1 MGLSSTDRCVC
12 KRNGAACNASSNS
25 ARAAGLR
32 GWRAIAL
39 ATLTLGCAFAPF
51 GAVRAQIGPGSTRFV
66 DVIELSDHDDQ
77 ADITIQF
84 NCSMRYITHLPAS
97 EGAELHVE
105 LQPLADCGTGN
116 GTILAGE
123 LPPVS
128 GGSGILSAARV
139 ESDVPGQI
147 SLVLTWRKPE
157 RFVVAQGVDPR
168 GLRVRLFDRARGR
181 GKILLNEPSDTV
193 TNFAVN
199 LDSETHPFDPAA
211 IQAAHDL
218 LKAPAFVSETTVD
231 GQKWYRLRIGP
242 IERRK
247 EADRLLAEALPRYPR
262 AWLAIGDDAVS
273 SEPLPGVGQFVP
285 PGVQPIGADAALDPA
300 TLKSMVA
307 DAEAAL
313 RAHDYPKAI
322 TLLTRLQRQPEF
334 PQRSHVQE
342 LLGLA
347 RERSGQLAHAKAE
360 YEEYLLRYP
369 NGEAAERVANR
380 LRILRAA
387 AAKPPGSTGGVGP
400 ATGWTYSGGIA
411 QLYRY
416 DGTRVDSTTS
426 AATPTT
432 SFGSVPTSATVS
444 SDVLFNDVDFMAR
457 RRGDSIDFMARLSG
471 GYAKDLSNSG
481 LGDSQRLSVA
491 TVEMLDRSLGLMAR
505 LGRQSRNDDGI
516 LGTFDGLFLSYQFQ
530 PAWAV
535 NVSAGYP
542 VELTSEGLQ
551 TERRFEGIALAYAP
565 PGARWD
571 ASIFTDIQQFDG
583 VRDRQAV
590 GFEGRYLAPRA
601 SLIVLTDYDTAFQS
615 LNTAALLGTVQLPWR
630 WSVSLDAERRNAP
643 VLSVR
648 NALIGQPATTI
659 AELEQVF
666 TLPQIDQLARDRTPI
681 TANYSMTATH
691 PLGERFQFS
700 VTAAATET
708 AATVASGGV
717 DAQPSTGLNR
727 LVQMQLY
734 GTSVWHTGDFNVIN
748 LTYATTEVGTTESLG
763 ITTRFPLYQA
773 WRIGPRLVV
782 DRESILSDGSH
793 QLTLIPSVLIDFQH
807 ARQLLQFELGGEI
820 GKRDALLQA
829 QNTQRYYVSLAYRI
843 GF

>member
-1 MGLSSTDRCVC
+1 VRTGSPRSH
-12 KRNGAACNASSNS
+12 
-25 ARAAGLR
+25 
-32 GWRAIAL
+32 AL
-39 ATLTLGCAFAPF
+39 ALLAVAAALLPVAT
-51 GAVRAQIGPGSTRFV
+51 VRAQVGPGTVRFV
-66 DVIELSDHDDQ
+66 DVIELTDHDDQ
-77 ADITIQF
+77 ADITVQF
-84 NCSMRYITHLPAS
+84 NCSVRYITHLPAS
-97 EGAELHVE
+97 EGTELRVE
-105 LQPLADCGTGN
+105 LQPLADCGAGN
-116 GTILAGE
+116 GIMLAGE

-128 GGSGILSAARV
+128 GGANIMSAARV

-147 SLVLTWRKPE
+147 ALVLTWKRSE

-181 GKILLNEPSDTV
+181 GKILLSEPGETV
-193 TNFAVN
+193 SNFAIN
-199 LDSETHPFDPAA
+199 LDSETHPFDQAA
-211 IQAAHDL
+211 VQAAHEL

-262 AWLAIGDDAVS
+262 AWLAIGDDAVT
-273 SEPLPGVGQFVP
+273 SEPLLSGGASPL
-285 PGVQPIGADAALDPA
+285 PGVQPIGADAALDAA

-313 RAHDYPKAI
+313 RARDYPKAI
-322 TLLTRLQRQPEF
+322 TLLTKLQRQPEF
-334 PQRSHVQE
+334 PQRAHVQE

-360 YEEYLLRYP
+360 YEEYLSRYP
-369 NGEAAERVANR
+369 DGEAAERVAHR

-387 AAKPPGSTGGVGP
+387 ADKPRTGAGGVGP
-400 ATGWTYSGGIA
+400 ATGWTYNGGVA

-416 DGTRVDSTTS
+416 DGTRVDNTTT
-426 AATPTT
+426 ATTPTG

-444 SDVLFNDVDFMAR
+444 ANELFNDVDFMAR
-457 RRGDSIDFMARLSG
+457 RRGESIDFMTRVSA

-481 LGDSQRLSVA
+481 VGDTKRLSVA
-491 TVEMLDRSLGLMAR
+491 TVELLDRSLGVLAR

-516 LGTFDGLFLSYQFQ
+516 LGTFDGLLLSYNFR

-535 NVSAGYP
+535 SVSAGYP

-551 TERRFEGIALAYAP
+551 TDRRFEGIALAYAP
-565 PGARWD
+565 PGTHWD
-571 ASIFTDIQQFDG
+571 ASIFTNVEEFDG
-583 VRDRQAV
+583 VRDREAV
-590 GFEGRYLAPRA
+590 GFEARYLAPRA
-601 SLIVLTDYDTAFQS
+601 SLIALTDYDIAFHS

-630 WSVSLDAERRNAP
+630 WSLSVDAERRNAP
-643 VLSVR
+643 VLTVR

-666 TLPQIDQLARDRTPI
+666 TLPEIDQLARDRTPI
-681 TANYSMTATH
+681 TSNYSITATH
-691 PLGERFQFS
+691 PVGQRFQFS
-700 VTAAATET
+700 MTAAATET
-708 AATVASGGV
+708 AATLASGGV
-717 DAQPSTGLNR
+717 AAQPSTGLNH

-734 GTSVWHTGDFNVIN
+734 GTSVWRTGDFNVLN
-748 LTYATTEVGTTESLG
+748 LTYAQTEVGTTQSIG
-763 ITTRFPLYQA
+763 VTTRFPLYQA

-782 DRESILSDGSH
+782 DRETILSDGSR
-793 QLTLIPSVLIDFQH
+793 QLTVIPSALIDYQH
-807 ARQLLQFELGGEI
+807 ARQLVQLELGGEI
-820 GKRDALLQA
+820 GKRDALLQT
-829 QNTQRYYVSLAYRI
+829 QNTKRYYVSLAYRI

>member
-1 MGLSSTDRCVC
+1 MGLSSTDSRLT
-12 KRNGAACNASSNS
+12 RNDAAAETRPIS
-25 ARAAGLR
+25 ARPSRIERTVAVAVLIVAA
-32 GWRAIAL
+32 
-39 ATLTLGCAFAPF
+39 AFAPL
-51 GAVRAQIGPGSTRFV
+51 AVRAQIGPGSTRFV

-84 NCSMRYITHLPAS
+84 NCSVRYITHLPAS

-105 LQPLADCGTGN
+105 LQPLADCGVGN

-128 GGSGILSAARV
+128 GGSGIISAARV

-147 SLVLTWRKPE
+147 SLVLTWSKPE

-181 GKILLNEPSDTV
+181 GKILLNEPGDTV
-193 TNFAVN
+193 SNFAIN
-199 LDSETHPFDPAA
+199 LDSETHPFDQAA
-211 IQAAHDL
+211 VQAAHDL

-242 IERRK
+242 IERRQ
-247 EADRLLAEALPRYPR
+247 EADRLLGEALSRYPR
-262 AWLAIGDDAVS
+262 AWLAIGDDAVT
-273 SEPLPGVGQFVP
+273 SEPVAGDGRSAL

-300 TLKSMVA
+300 ALKSLVA

-313 RAHDYPKAI
+313 RARDYPKAI
-322 TLLTRLQRQPEF
+322 SLLTKLQRQPEF
-334 PQRSHVQE
+334 PQRAHVQE

-360 YEEYLLRYP
+360 YEEYLSRYP

-387 AAKPPGSTGGVGP
+387 SARPRAGAGGVGA
-400 ATGWTYSGGIA
+400 ATGWTYNGGIA

-416 DGTRVDSTTS
+416 DGTRVDSSTS
-426 AATPTT
+426 SPTPTT
-432 SFGSVPTSATVS
+432 AFGTVPTSATVS
-444 SDVLFNDVDFMAR
+444 SDELFNDADFMAR
-457 RRGDSIDFMARLSG
+457 RRGDSIDFMARVSA

-481 LGDSQRLSVA
+481 VGDTKRLSVA
-491 TVEMLDRSLGLMAR
+491 TLEMLDRPLGVLAR

-516 LGTFDGLFLSYQFQ
+516 LGTFDGMFVSYQFR

-542 VELTSEGLQ
+542 VELTSQGLQ
-551 TERRFEGIALAYAP
+551 TDRRFEGLALAYAP
-565 PGARWD
+565 PGAHWD
-571 ASIFTDIQQFDG
+571 ASLFTNVEQFNG
-583 VRDRQAV
+583 VRDREAV
-590 GFEGRYLAPRA
+590 GFEARYLAPRA
-601 SLIVLTDYDTAFQS
+601 SVIALTDYDIAFHS
-615 LNTAALLGTVQLPWR
+615 LNTAALLGTVQLAWR
-630 WSVSLDAERRNAP
+630 WSLSVDAERRNAP
-643 VLSVR
+643 VLTVR

-659 AELEQVF
+659 AELQQVF
-666 TLPQIDQLARDRTPI
+666 TPPEIDQLARDRTPI
-681 TANYSMTATH
+681 TSNYSVTLTH
-691 PLGERFQFS
+691 PVGQRFQFS
-700 VTAAATET
+700 MTAAATET
-708 AATVASGGV
+708 GATLASGGV
-717 DAQPSTGLNR
+717 DAQPSTGLNH

-734 GTSVWHTGDFNVIN
+734 GTSVWHAGDFNVLN

-763 ITTRFPLYQA
+763 ITSRFPLYQA

-782 DRESILSDGSH
+782 DRESILSDGSN
-793 QLTLIPSVLIDFQH
+793 QLTLIPSVLIDYQH
-807 ARQLLQFELGGEI
+807 ARQLLQFEFGGEI
-820 GKRDALLQA
+820 GKRDAVLQT
-829 QNTQRYYVSLAYRI
+829 QNTKRYYASLAYRI

>member
-1 MGLSSTDRCVC
+1 MGLSSTDSRFSERRGTTGNTCSDNVRAGARC
-12 KRNGAACNASSNS
+12 
-25 ARAAGLR
+25 
-32 GWRAIAL
+32 AIAVAALTVAAAFTPL
-39 ATLTLGCAFAPF
+39 A
-51 GAVRAQIGPGSTRFV
+51 AVRAQIGPGSTRFV
-66 DVIELSDHDDQ
+66 DVIELTDHDDQ

-84 NCSMRYITHLPAS
+84 NCSVRYITHLPAS

-105 LQPLADCGTGN
+105 LQPLADCGVGN

-128 GGSGILSAARV
+128 GGSGIISAARV

-147 SLVLTWRKPE
+147 SLVLTWSKPE

-181 GKILLNEPSDTV
+181 GKILLNEPGETV
-193 TNFAVN
+193 SNFAIN
-199 LDSETHPFDPAA
+199 LDSETRPFDQAA
-211 IQAAHDL
+211 VQAAHDL

-231 GQKWYRLRIGP
+231 GQKWYRLRVGP
-242 IERRK
+242 IERRQ
-247 EADRLLAEALPRYPR
+247 EADRLLGEALPHYPR
-262 AWLAIGDDAVS
+262 AWLAIGDDAVT
-273 SEPLPGVGQFVP
+273 SEPVPGDGRP
-285 PGVQPIGADAALDPA
+285 TLPGVQPIGADAALDPA
-300 TLKSMVA
+300 SLKSMVA

-322 TLLTRLQRQPEF
+322 SLLTKLQRQPEF
-334 PQRSHVQE
+334 PQRAHVQE

-360 YEEYLLRYP
+360 YEEYLSRYP

-387 AAKPPGSTGGVGP
+387 AARPRSGAGGVGM
-400 ATGWTYSGGIA
+400 ATGWTYNGGIA

-416 DGTRVDSTTS
+416 DGTRVDSTSSGTPTS
-426 AATPTT
+426 A
-432 SFGSVPTSATVS
+432 FGAVPTSATVS
-444 SDVLFNDVDFMAR
+444 SDELFNDADFMAR
-457 RRGDSIDFMARLSG
+457 RRGESIDFMARLSA

-481 LGDSQRLSVA
+481 VGDTKRLSVA
-491 TVEMLDRSLGLMAR
+491 TVEMLDRPLGVLAR

-516 LGTFDGLFLSYQFQ
+516 LGTFDGLFVSYQFR

-542 VELTSEGLQ
+542 VELTSQGLQ
-551 TERRFEGIALAYAP
+551 TDRRFEGLALAYAP
-565 PGARWD
+565 PGAHWD
-571 ASIFTDIQQFDG
+571 ASIFTDVQQFNG

-601 SLIVLTDYDTAFQS
+601 SLIVLTDYDTAFHS
-615 LNTAALLGTVQLPWR
+615 LNTAALLGTVQLAWR
-630 WSVSLDAERRNAP
+630 WSLSLDAERRNAP
-643 VLSVR
+643 VLTVR

-659 AELEQVF
+659 AELQQVF
-666 TLPQIDQLARDRTPI
+666 TPPEIDQLARDRTPI
-681 TANYSMTATH
+681 TSNYSVTLTH
-691 PLGERFQFS
+691 PVGQRFQFS
-700 VTAAATET
+700 MTAAATET
-708 AATVASGGV
+708 GATLASGGV
-717 DAQPSTGLNR
+717 DAQPSTGLNH

-734 GTSVWHTGDFNVIN
+734 GTSVWHTGDFNVLN
-748 LTYATTEVGTTESLG
+748 VTYATTEVGTTESLG
-763 ITTRFPLYQA
+763 ITSRFPLYQA

-782 DRESILSDGSH
+782 DRESILSDGSN
-793 QLTLIPSVLIDFQH
+793 QLTLIPSVLIDYQH
-807 ARQLLQFELGGEI
+807 ARQLLQFEFGGEI
-820 GKRDALLQA
+820 GKRDAVLQT
-829 QNTQRYYVSLAYRI
+829 QNTKRYYASLAYRI